1 MTRTEVEHVL
11 RAAAGVTNENVFL
24 VLGSQSIHGSIT
36 SPPADLTLSREL
48 DIFPMKAPE
57 KMELINGAIGEIS
70 PFDATFGYYAHG
82 IPPETCPLPQ
92 GWEKRLRPI
101 QNENTRGAIGLCL
114 SVADLACSKLT
125 AGRAKDLD
133 FVAAL
138 LIHGLCSPWEL
149 TSLMAQLPREEQR
162 TSAAMSW
169 RIVAAKAQQHPDCI
183 ASIRDELQRA
193 NETKTP

>member
-1 MTRTEVEHVL
+1 
-11 RAAAGVTNENVFL
+11 VFL
-24 VLGSQSIHGSIT
+24 VFGSQSIHGSIA

-101 QNENTRGAIGLCL
+101 QNENTRGALGLCL
-114 SVADLACSKLT
+114 SVPDLACSKL
-125 AGRAKDLD
+125 AASREKDLD

-138 LIHGLCSPWEL
+138 LVHGFCSPSEL
-149 TSLMAQLPREEQR
+149 EPLIAQLPRGEQR
-162 TSAAMSW
+162 TSAATSW
-169 RIVAAKAQQHPDCI
+169 RTVVTRALHHPDC
-183 ASIRDELQRA
+183 SPRMRDELQRA
-193 NETKTP
+193 NEAKRREAAAENQSEPEVGC